1 MVAVGRV
8 TVVIADDH
16 TVVRQGVR
24 RILEADDDLEVVGEA
39 GDGLAAV
46 ELVRVLR
53 PLVVLMDVGL
63 PLLNGIDSTRE
74 IIKIAPA
81 VRVIML
87 SMHADRAYVRR
98 SIEMGACGYVL
109 KDAEDLDLVGAVK
122 AVARGGSYF
131 SPVVATQL
139 REHVVAPAALDG
151 DTDLGL
157 LTDRER
163 QVLQLI
169 AEGKSNKEVAA
180 LLEVG
185 VSTIDSHR
193 KHVLEKLKLHNTADL
208 VRFAVRHG
216 LVVPRAGRPLGLLR
230 QILGQQVAAVLR
242 LVAVDA
248 QILPVAAVGRI
259 VPVIAVLVVDGEQM
273 ERGAIELARALGAD
287 PAVQDERALAIAE
300 APLAHLGHRPAIGG
314 VGVRRLGRTALRRL
328 EAAGRHGWQCSA
340 CGAARPPRVIQR
352 RCARSGR
359 RKRSARAERDAVASV
374 APTPQRR
381 RARGRAPAA
390 RRSSPGSTR

>member
-1 MVAVGRV
+1 MCDVGRI
-8 TVVIADDH
+8 TIVIADDH

-24 RILEADDDLEVVGEA
+24 RILEADEDLDVVGEA

-53 PLVVLMDVGL
+53 PHVVLMDVGL

-74 IIKIAPA
+74 IIKAAPA

-131 SPVVATQL
+131 SPAVATQL
-139 REHVVAPAALDG
+139 REHVVAPATLDG

-180 LLEVG
+180 ILEVG

-193 KHVLEKLKLHNTADL
+193 KHILEKLQLHNTADL

-216 LVVPRAGRPLGLLR
+216 LVVP
-230 QILGQQVAAVLR
+230 
-242 LVAVDA
+242 
-248 QILPVAAVGRI
+248 
-259 VPVIAVLVVDGEQM
+259 
-273 ERGAIELARALGAD
+273 
-287 PAVQDERALAIAE
+287 
-300 APLAHLGHRPAIGG
+300 
-314 VGVRRLGRTALRRL
+314 
-328 EAAGRHGWQCSA
+328 
-340 CGAARPPRVIQR
+340 
-352 RCARSGR
+352 
-359 RKRSARAERDAVASV
+359 
-374 APTPQRR
+374 
-381 RARGRAPAA
+381 
-390 RRSSPGSTR
+390 